1 MIEFLK
7 KEFRARSDENG
18 IPLFTNSQWIDFRNK
33 YDKQDIRIALA
44 DYIHEDKVK
53 FPFKKATEEGIQNL
67 FRTFESTSHIG
78 WLKHPAEVDEKF
90 DYKYKYKDK
99 PLGVIEKSHTYNLIA
114 DWFQQEN
121 RMACGSASTPSP
133 LEIWNTPDKLR
144 KMNWHFWRDGVLEG
158 TDICPTTF
166 RTAFRLG
173 TYTATQFKP
182 SVAKFLYEYH
192 GAENILDTSCGW
204 GDRLTGFFGTP
215 TAKLYVGC
223 DPNPLVFEVYKK
235 QCIAY
240 EKFMG
245 HKAVITERKDYF
257 KSVGSKTVEIWRKPA
272 EDVDWSLYEDT
283 FDLYF
288 TSPPYFETE
297 KYAIGSGAEED
308 QSWNRYSQFETWRDD
323 FFFNVTEKVW
333 KTIRKEGYMMLN
345 IIEPSSKGKRH
356 ALCDSLV
363 DFCTELPE
371 CNYVG
376 KLGMRMSGRPNTDS
390 LNTIFIEPIWVFM
403 KSINTYDVKVGL
415 ESFME

>member
-1 MIEFLK
+1 MKSLV
-7 KEFRARSDENG
+7 KEFRSRADKNG
-18 IPLFTNSQWIDFRNK
+18 IPIFPSAEWLVFRDK
-33 YDKQDIRIALA
+33 HDKQDLKNALA
-44 DYIHEDKVK
+44 EYIHEDKVK
-53 FPFKKATEEGIQNL
+53 FPFKVATETEIAKL
-67 FRTFESTSHIG
+67 FCKFESTNHAG
-78 WLKHPAEVDEKF
+78 WLLHPEQVDEKF
-90 DYKYKYKDK
+90 DYKYKYADK

-121 RMACGSASTPSP
+121 RMACGSNSSSAP
-133 LEIWNTPDKLR
+133 LEIWNDIEKLR

-158 TDICPTTF
+158 SDICPATF
-166 RTAFRLG
+166 RGAFRLG

-204 GDRLTGFFGTP
+204 GDRLAGFYGTP

-235 QCIAY
+235 QCVAY

-245 HKAVITERKDYF
+245 HTAVLTEGKDYF

-272 EDVDWSLYEDT
+272 EDVDWSKYKDT

-297 KYAIGSGAEED
+297 KYAIGSGAEAD
-308 QSWNRYSQFETWRDD
+308 QSWNRYSNFDAWRDD
-323 FFFNVTEKVW
+323 FFFHVTKTVW
-333 KTIRKEGYMMLN
+333 KTIRKNGYMMLN
-345 IIEPSSKGKRH
+345 IIEPSSGGKRF

-363 DFCTELPE
+363 EFCETLPK

-376 KLGMRMSGRPNTDS
+376 EIGMRMMGRPNTDS
-390 LNTIFIEPIWVFM
+390 VHTVFIEPIWTFM
-403 KSINTYDVKVGL
+403 KGTNKYNVKFGL
-415 ESFME
+415 DAFMG